1 MARIKFSF
9 EAMNDL
15 QEIKKYIREDLC
27 NEKAAVDIIAKIM
40 ANIRVLADFPKSG
53 PSLSLILG
61 FPTGYRYLI
70 CGNYNA
76 FYRIEND
83 TIYIVRVLYCRRNF
97 MQILF
102 GSVQD
107 WNWMLFNDISP
118 SKKMTIFIS

>member
-1 MARIKFSF
+1 MARIKFFFWSNEWF
-9 EAMNDL
+9 TGN
-15 QEIKKYIREDLC
+15 KKNIREDLC

-83 TIYIVRVLYCRRNF
+83 TIYI
-97 MQILF
+97 
-102 GSVQD
+102 
-107 WNWMLFNDISP
+107 
-118 SKKMTIFIS
+118 

>member
-40 ANIRVLADFPKSG
+40 ANIRLLADFPKSG

-102 GSVQD
+102 ESVQD
-107 WNWMLFNDISP
+107 
-118 SKKMTIFIS
+118 